1 MGKRPTSW
9 GVFDVQVG
17 AWPPSIYTG
26 RTAATA
32 RWAAFENYRS
42 VYCETS
48 FREFLHLG
56 VRVTRRA
63 APPVPDGYDY
73 IRRAYGIEVAIGNRV
88 RLRDEGTLS
97 GCTGR
102 VIYPGPNTAYVHVL
116 LDGENRVSRVH
127 PSSIEPEEAA

>member
-32 RWAAFENYRS
+32 RWAAFENSRS

-48 FREFLHLG
+48 FREF
-56 VRVTRRA
+56 
-63 APPVPDGYDY
+63 
-73 IRRAYGIEVAIGNRV
+73 AYGIEVAIGNRV